1 MSFDAHQAE
10 YEAAVAGMTDLYGRR
25 LPERGETVRGV
36 SAGKRWAGTCFHSDQ
51 FRLIVEVDAE
61 VFVTVPTA
69 DLELD

>member
-1 MSFDAHQAE
+1 MDAHENE
-10 YEAAVAGMTDLYGRR
+10 YVAAVAGMAETYGPR
-25 LPERGETVRGV
+25 LPKRGEAVRGV
-36 SAGKRWAGTCFHSDQ
+36 SAGKRWSGTCAHSDQ

>member
-1 MSFDAHQAE
+1 MSVDAHQNE
-10 YEAAVAGMTDLYGRR
+10 YLGAVAGMTDLYGRR

-51 FRLIVEVDAE
+51 FRVIVEVDAE
-61 VFVTVPTA
+61 EFLTVPTS

>member
-1 MSFDAHQAE
+1 MSFDAHQNE
-10 YEAAVAGMTDLYGRR
+10 YLGAVAGMTDLYGRR

-51 FRLIVEVDAE
+51 FRVIVEVDAE
-61 VFVTVPTA
+61 TFVTVPVA

>member
-1 MSFDAHQAE
+1 MPVDAHQNE
-10 YEAAVAGMTDLYGRR
+10 YLGAVAGMTDLYGRR

-36 SAGKRWAGTCFHSDQ
+36 SAGKRWTGTCFHSDQ

-61 VFVTVPTA
+61 TFVTVPVA

>member
-1 MSFDAHQAE
+1 MADAHQAE
-10 YEAAVAGMTDLYGRR
+10 YAAAVAGMNDIYGRP
-25 LPERGETVRGV
+25 LPERGEAVRGV
-36 SAGKRWAGTCFHSDQ
+36 SAGKRWSGTCAHSDQ

>member
-1 MSFDAHQAE
+1 MDAHGNE
-10 YEAAVAGMTDLYGRR
+10 YAAAVCGMADIYGPR
-25 LPERGETVRGV
+25 LPERGEAVRGV
-36 SAGKRWAGTCFHSDQ
+36 TAGKRWAGTCAHSDQ

>member
-1 MSFDAHQAE
+1 MSFDAHQNE
-10 YEAAVAGMTDLYGRR
+10 YLGAVAGMTDLYGRR

-36 SAGKRWAGTCFHSDQ
+36 SAGKRWAGICFHSDQ

-61 VFVTVPTA
+61 TFVTVPVA